1 MKYVDEFRDKSLV
14 KQALDKILS
23 VNPKGMVRIM
33 EVCGTH
39 THNFRRFGLN
49 SILPENITLVSG
61 PGCPVCV
68 SSQGYIDSAVR
79 LARKQDVIIATFG
92 DMLRVPGTDSNLEE
106 ERSKGSKVSVVYSA
120 LEALNIAR
128 RNPKRKVI
136 FLAVGFETT
145 APTIAFSILAAK
157 KENIDNVYFYC
168 ALKLIPPVMTGLLR
182 DKRLKLS
189 GFLCPGHVSAIIGV
203 RPYHL
208 IARKFGIPCC
218 IAGFEPLD
226 ILEGLY
232 FILRQIKYG
241 RAEAENQ
248 YTRAVREEGNPRAKA
263 LISKVFEVADASW
276 RGLGRVGLS
285 GLEIKKEFSRYDAR
299 VIFGLSS
306 NPQSLD
312 KRTGCRCAD
321 VLKGI
326 ISPATCPLFS
336 RVCNSRNPKGPCMVS
351 QEGACYAHYKYK

>member
-23 VNPKGMVRIM
+23 VNPKSMVRIM

-49 SILPENITLVSG
+49 SLLPGNITLVSG

-68 SSQGYIDSAVR
+68 SSQGYIDSAVELSR
-79 LARKQDVIIATFG
+79 DQGVIIATFG
-92 DMLRVPGTDSNLEE
+92 DMLRVPGTYSNLEE
-106 ERSKGSKVSVVYSA
+106 ERAKGAKISVVYSA

-128 RNPKRKVI
+128 RSPGRKVI

-145 APTIAFSILAAK
+145 APTIALSILAAK
-157 KENIDNVYFYC
+157 KEKIDNVYFYC
-168 ALKLIPPVMTGLLR
+168 ALKLIPPVMAGLLR

-189 GFLCPGHVSAIIGV
+189 GFLCPGHVSAIIGI
-203 RPYHL
+203 RPYQH
-208 IARKFGIPCC
+208 IAGKFGMPCC

-232 FILRQIKYG
+232 FILRQIKED

-248 YTRAVREEGNPRAKA
+248 YIRAVRKEGNIRAKA
-263 LISKVFEVADASW
+263 LISQVFKVSDASW

-285 GLEIKKEFSRYDAR
+285 GLEIKKEFSRYDAG
-299 VIFGLSS
+299 VIFGLPD
-306 NPQSLD
+306 NPLSPER
-312 KRTGCRCAD
+312 KSGCRCAD
-321 VLKGI
+321 VLKGV
-326 ISPATCPLFS
+326 ISPAACPLFS
-336 RVCNSRNPKGPCMVS
+336 KACNPDNPKGPCMVS
-351 QEGACYAHYKYK
+351 QEGACYAHYKYR